1 MLSPE
6 FERDP
11 TQSRASPA
19 VQRLNILSAAPNC
32 GTTPRLAL
40 PCCPIRR
47 AAPPTLV
54 LPGAPPPSH
63 PHFPALP
70 ASPPY
75 TPPTSS
81 LTPTHHSRPAWGRF
95 PSASPSVGAPQVCC
109 WDRPIQRAKAL
120 SALLP
125 LPTCRLQLSPLHG
138 STAPAAPATRTNED
152 RLARPLR
159 ATCSLYSPLDVP
171 YGHPSLRV
179 HLFRRSCFLLSSL
192 LPPSFSH
199 APHFLLSPLL
209 PPRPPGL
216 GGQEALYGR
225 EVRVADREMVES
237 RAGDLLHLA
246 AKEDV
251 AFLVVGDPFGCVPR
265 TGAAMC
271 GRMEWIVHQG
281 QGAARADTFLHKRVE
296 LRGGCKALPL
306 GKWSAGPLEPCA
318 TTHTDLMLRARQ
330 QGVAVSV
337 VHNASVL
344 NAVGAT
350 GLQLYSFHKAVSI
363 PCCIP
368 PPFSPL
374 TSVHPTAAVR
384 CRYPIRR
391 CDGVLSDI
399 KMKEPS
405 LEAMA
410 SHAFFPLFL
419 LQLLSLVK
427 CAARG
432 GGGGRG
438 RIEYEAPRYMSV
450 NTAIRQLLLVEEK
463 RQQQGEACS
472 HAAALATSG
481 PLLLPPLVRC
491 SSPPSLKPKA
501 GATTPPTPHLPHT
514 LSSRHNHLSSPLH
527 SSHPSSP
534 HPPILTA
541 SLAVCTPDS
550 LCVGVARLGADSQCI
565 VFGSMQQLSD
575 VDLGPPLH
583 SLVLCGALHELER
596 DFLDAFKVTDA
607 MPRIVEGSEG
617 SEEEESERPI
627 FKQAA
632 GLGLLCT
639 SLTAGASIRL
649 VTISPSA
656 FKATQRKAGTKPRP
670 TAAKKGKVQL
680 GGGSSKGTRGKAN
693 VNKGGGK
700 KDPRKGKCG
709 KAITNEGCSK
719 GDGGYGEAKPC
730 SDEDYAKE
738 AGPLLTYPEQ

>member
-1 MLSPE
+1 MLYVVGVGLWDESDITV
-6 FERDP
+6 RGL
-11 TQSRASPA
+11 AA
-19 VQRLNILSAAPNC
+19 VRRCQHVFLEAYTSMLLVDKAKLVRTAA
-32 GTTPRLAL
+32 G
-40 PCCPIRR
+40 
-47 AAPPTLV
+47 AA
-54 LPGAPPPSH
+54 GKG
-63 PHFPALP
+63 
-70 ASPPY
+70 Y
-75 TPPTSS
+75 
-81 LTPTHHSRPAWGRF
+81 
-95 PSASPSVGAPQVCC
+95 
-109 WDRPIQRAKAL
+109 
-120 SALLP
+120 
-125 LPTCRLQLSPLHG
+125 
-138 STAPAAPATRTNED
+138 
-152 RLARPLR
+152 
-159 ATCSLYSPLDVP
+159 PLDVP

-199 APHFLLSPLL
+199 APHFLFSPLL

-265 TGAAMC
+265 MGAAMC

-281 QGAARADTFLHKRVE
+281 QGAARAGTFLHKRVE
-296 LRGGCKALPL
+296 LRGGCKALPV

-350 GLQLYSFHKAVSI
+350 GLQLYRFGETVSI
-363 PCCIP
+363 PFFTDTWQPDSFYDRI
-368 PPFSPL
+368 L
-374 TSVHPTAAVR
+374 GNAAR
-384 CRYPIRR
+384 DLHTLC
-391 CDGVLSDI
+391 LLDI
-399 KMKEPS
+399 KVKEPS

-410 SHAFFPLFL
+410 
-419 LQLLSLVK
+419 
-427 CAARG
+427 
-432 GGGGRG
+432 RG

-450 NTAIRQLLLVEEK
+450 NTAICQLLLVEEK
-463 RQQQGEACS
+463 RHQQ
-472 HAAALATSG
+472 
-481 PLLLPPLVRC
+481 
-491 SSPPSLKPKA
+491 
-501 GATTPPTPHLPHT
+501 
-514 LSSRHNHLSSPLH
+514 
-527 SSHPSSP
+527 
-534 HPPILTA
+534 
-541 SLAVCTPDS
+541 VCTPDS

-607 MPRIVEGSEG
+607 TPRIVEGSEG

-627 FKQAA
+627 LVYRISVLILHLESLLSSCFLTFLATVRSKQAA

-656 FKATQRKAGTKPRP
+656 FKATRRRAYAGEEVEEWHVGDSEHGNIGNEGKAAPDATTEMEGDAEATYADANADVAGTKPRP

-700 KDPRKGKCG
+700 KDPCKGKRG

-719 GDGGYGEAKPC
+719 GDGGYVEAGPC
-730 SDEDYAKE
+730 SDEDYAE
-738 AGPLLTYPEQ
+738 AAGPLPTYPEQ

>member
-32 GTTPRLAL
+32 GTTVADRGACGGPHCTQLPRDTHEEASRYREAPTQRHRAHPPQLAITGLGIRARHRRDSLTHSDGACDPTARRSQPRLAL

-54 LPGAPPPSH
+54 SARRSPAVAPPLPR
-63 PHFPALP
+63 FACLP
-70 ASPPY
+70 AFHAAHLVPHAHSPLAPRVGPLSFRVPFRRS
-75 TPPTSS
+75 TPS
-81 LTPTHHSRPAWGRF
+81 
-95 PSASPSVGAPQVCC
+95 
-109 WDRPIQRAKAL
+109 D
-120 SALLP
+120 ALLLRSPHPARQGP
-125 LPTCRLQLSPLHG
+125 LCPAPSPHVP
-138 STAPAAPATRTNED
+138 PAAVTATRLHCARCSCHTQCVLATSNED

-271 GRMEWIVHQG
+271 PLRQARIVHQG
-281 QGAARADTFLHKRVE
+281 QGAARAGTFLHKRVE
-296 LRGGCKALPL
+296 LRGGCKALPV

-350 GLQLYSFHKAVSI
+350 GLQLYRFGETVSI
-363 PCCIP
+363 PFFTDTWQPDSFYDRI
-368 PPFSPL
+368 L
-374 TSVHPTAAVR
+374 GNAAR
-384 CRYPIRR
+384 DLHTLC
-391 CDGVLSDI
+391 LLDI
-399 KMKEPS
+399 KVKEPS

-410 SHAFFPLFL
+410 
-419 LQLLSLVK
+419 
-427 CAARG
+427 
-432 GGGGRG
+432 RG

-450 NTAIRQLLLVEEK
+450 NTAICQLLLVEEK
-463 RQQQGEACS
+463 RHQQ
-472 HAAALATSG
+472 
-481 PLLLPPLVRC
+481 
-491 SSPPSLKPKA
+491 
-501 GATTPPTPHLPHT
+501 
-514 LSSRHNHLSSPLH
+514 
-527 SSHPSSP
+527 
-534 HPPILTA
+534 
-541 SLAVCTPDS
+541 VCTPDS

-607 MPRIVEGSEG
+607 TPRIVEGSEG

-627 FKQAA
+627 
-632 GLGLLCT
+632 L
-639 SLTAGASIRL
+639 
-649 VTISPSA
+649 
-656 FKATQRKAGTKPRP
+656 
-670 TAAKKGKVQL
+670 
-680 GGGSSKGTRGKAN
+680 
-693 VNKGGGK
+693 
-700 KDPRKGKCG
+700 
-709 KAITNEGCSK
+709 
-719 GDGGYGEAKPC
+719 
-730 SDEDYAKE
+730 
-738 AGPLLTYPEQ
+738 